1 MKEKKCKIENKIIIE
16 TVAMLVTTLKSKS
29 AGCHSNQRNE
39 GDFGIINLK
48 ISYCEPPKRGRRS
61 ERRGERRAYKSRE
74 DLYSD
79 KIEIGRSKSC
89 LLFKK

>member
-1 MKEKKCKIENKIIIE
+1 
-16 TVAMLVTTLKSKS
+16 MLVTTLKSKS

-79 KIEIGRSKSC
+79 KIEIGQNKSC
-89 LLFKK
+89 SLFVQIRTPSTCMHLKEIRYCF